1 MKIAVLVKQVPGRD
15 AALRPTTDG
24 RWFDESEVA
33 FESNESDTYALEEAL
48 QIKERA
54 GGEGE
59 VIAVSLG
66 PERVQKCLRDCL
78 ARGADRA
85 IHLTAEAAEATD
97 PYTTA
102 ATFAALLKEEGCDL
116 IFSGVQS
123 DDLSMGQ
130 TGVLLGELLG
140 MATASLV
147 TATELTDG
155 AIRVRREL
163 EGGWSQW
170 LTLPLPAS
178 LAIQTGINQP
188 RYPTIKGI
196 MGAKRK
202 PIDAVAT
209 ADLADGA
216 PLQRLERLFVQQKE
230 KRTVMIE
237 GTPEEAA
244 ARLADVLKNEIKV
257 V

>member
-15 AALRPTTDG
+15 AALRPTADG
-24 RWFDESEVA
+24 QWFDESEVA
-33 FESNESDTYALEEAL
+33 FEANESDTYALEEAL
-48 QIKERA
+48 KLRDGA
-54 GGEGE
+54 GGGE

-85 IHLTAEAAEATD
+85 IHLTAEAAAATD

-116 IFSGVQS
+116 ILSGVQS
-123 DDLSMGQ
+123 DDLGMGQ

-147 TATELTDG
+147 TATEPQDG
-155 AIRVRREL
+155 AIRVKREL

-202 PIDAVAT
+202 PIDTQAA
-209 ADLADGA
+209 ADLTDGA
-216 PLQRLERLFVQQKE
+216 PLQHLERLFVQQKE

-237 GTPEEAA
+237 GSPEETAT
-244 ARLADVLKNEIKV
+244 RLADVLKNEIKV
-257 V
+257 L

>member
-15 AALRPTTDG
+15 AVLRPTADG
-24 RWFDESEVA
+24 LWFDEAEVA

-54 GGEGE
+54 GGDGE

-85 IHLTAEAAEATD
+85 IHLTAEAAATTD

-102 ATFAALLKEEGCDL
+102 STFAALLKEEGCDL
-116 IFSGVQS
+116 ILSGVQS
-123 DDLSMGQ
+123 DDLGMGQ

-155 AIRVRREL
+155 AIRVKREL

-202 PIDAVAT
+202 PIDTVAA
-209 ADLADGA
+209 ADLAAPA
-216 PLQRLERLFVQQKE
+216 PLQHLERLFVQQKE

-237 GTPEEAA
+237 GSPEEAA
-244 ARLADVLKNEIKV
+244 GRLADVLKNEIKV
-257 V
+257 L

>member
-15 AALRPTTDG
+15 AALRPTADG
-24 RWFDESEVA
+24 RWFDEQEVA

-48 QIKERA
+48 QIRDGA
-54 GGEGE
+54 GGGE

-85 IHLTAEAAEATD
+85 IHVTAEAAAATD

-102 ATFAALLKEEGCDL
+102 STFAALLKEEGCDL
-116 IFSGVQS
+116 ILSGVQS
-123 DDLSMGQ
+123 DDLGTGQ
-130 TGVLLGELLG
+130 TGILLGELLG

-147 TATELTDG
+147 TATEVQDG

-170 LTLPLPAS
+170 LTVPLPAS
-178 LAIQTGINQP
+178 VTIQTGINQP

-202 PIDAVAT
+202 PIDTVAA
-209 ADLADGA
+209 ADLAPPT
-216 PLQRLERLFVQQKE
+216 PLQHLERLFIQRKE
-230 KRTVMIE
+230 KRTVMID
-237 GTPEEAA
+237 GTPEEQAT
-244 ARLADVLKNEIKV
+244 RLVAVLKDEIKV
-257 V
+257 L

>member
-15 AALRPTTDG
+15 APLRPTADG
-24 RWFDESEVA
+24 RWFDEAEVA
-33 FESNESDTYALEEAL
+33 FEANESDTYALEEAL
-48 QIKERA
+48 QLRDRA
-54 GGEGE
+54 GGGE

-85 IHLTAEAAEATD
+85 IHVRAEAAASTD

-102 ATFAALLKEEGCDL
+102 ATFAALLKKEGCDL
-116 IFSGVQS
+116 ILSGVQS
-123 DDLSMGQ
+123 DDLGMGQ
-130 TGVLLGELLG
+130 TGILLGEMSG

-147 TATELTDG
+147 TATELQEG
-155 AIRVRREL
+155 AIRVRQEL
-163 EGGWSQW
+163 EGGWSRW

-202 PIDAVAT
+202 PIDSVAA
-209 ADLADGA
+209 ADLAT
-216 PLQRLERLFVQQKE
+216 PFQLQHLERLFVPRKE

-237 GTPEEAA
+237 GSAEEAA
-244 ARLADVLKNEIKV
+244 ARLADILKNEIKV
-257 V
+257 I